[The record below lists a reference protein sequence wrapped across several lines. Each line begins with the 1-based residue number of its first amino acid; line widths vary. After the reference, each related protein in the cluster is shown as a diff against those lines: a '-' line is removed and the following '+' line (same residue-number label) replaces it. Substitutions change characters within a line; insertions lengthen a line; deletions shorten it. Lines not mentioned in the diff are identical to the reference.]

1 VEHVDEFGRSRLVRQ
16 SEIPPPPAPEH
27 VRSRHDAPGYVIL
40 SASFTFQESSILGS
54 RDPARTL
61 LTIVQP
67 CCFINTNRIHN
78 PANPFPVF
86 RNQDAIDKEEW
97 IKDATGEMV
106 RAAGRSLGGPGYSQ
120 ANSVRHY
127 DNTTERRARGVGF
140 YAFSQDEEERARQ
153 MRELLEMRTQVK
165 MAI

>member
-1 VEHVDEFGRSRLVRQ
+1 MHRGMLLYPFFSHSRNY
-16 SEIPPPPAPEH
+16 I
-27 VRSRHDAPGYVIL
+27 
-40 SASFTFQESSILGS
+40 ILGS
-54 RDPARTL
+54 RDSVRAL
-61 LTIVQP
+61 LTVFQRR
-67 CCFINTNRIHN
+67 CSINTSRIHN

-97 IKDATGEMV
+97 VKDATGEM
-106 RAAGRSLGGPGYSQ
+106 RRTAGQGLGGSGYSQ
-120 ANSVRHY
+120 ANTVRHY

-165 MAI
+165 WRYI